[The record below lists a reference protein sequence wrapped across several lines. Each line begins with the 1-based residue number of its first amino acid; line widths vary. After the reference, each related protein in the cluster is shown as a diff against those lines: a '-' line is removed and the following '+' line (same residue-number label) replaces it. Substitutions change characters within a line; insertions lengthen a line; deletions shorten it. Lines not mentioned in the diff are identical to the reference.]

1 MTSTRRSPSSKNRAS
16 SKNRTSSKRR
26 QSVRSRLADP
36 RNAEWFVVLPV
47 VLLCLLG
54 IAMVYSASSAGA
66 VASGSASWSIALKQ
80 LGYLMVGLAAALL
93 VARAPLPFL
102 RDKVAVG
109 AYLLAAGLLFVV
121 LLPGNPLAVSVN
133 GATRWLALGPVQFQP
148 SELAKPALVL
158 WLARYLDL
166 HQDQEWDWYKL
177 RPVLVGFGLLAALV
191 MAGDDMGTT
200 ALLSLIMLTMIYMAG
215 APSKKVA
222 TIGGVGV
229 LAAVSL
235 LLLGDGF
242 RIRRLMAFLRPD
254 DYRLSEAW
262 QLHQSQIGLAS
273 GGLFGSGPG
282 YSRAKWGYLG
292 PEAHTDFIL
301 AVIGEELGLFGALVV
316 IGCVVTIMWGG
327 SRISLG
333 AKDQFGRLVAVGVAA
348 WIGFQALIN
357 IGVTIGTLPTK
368 GITLPFVSYGGS
380 SLIVSLA
387 GVGLLLAVARDR

>member
-1 MTSTRRSPSSKNRAS
+1 MTSTRRPSTSKGRAAVS
-16 SKNRTSSKRR
+16 RR
-26 QSVRSRLADP
+26 PSVRSRAADP

-47 VLLCLLG
+47 FLLCLLG
-54 IAMVYSASSAGA
+54 IVMVYSASAAGA
-66 VASGSASWSIALKQ
+66 VAAGSASWSVALKQ
-80 LGYLMVGLAAALL
+80 VGYLVVGAAAAMF
-93 VARAPLPFL
+93 VARAPLPLL
-102 RDKVAVG
+102 RDKVAVV
-109 AYLLAAGLLFVV
+109 AYLLAVAALFVV
-121 LLPGNPLAVSVN
+121 LVPGNPLAVSVN
-133 GATRWLALGPVQFQP
+133 GATRWLAVGPVQFQP

-177 RPVLVGFGLLAALV
+177 RPVLLGFGLLAGLV
-191 MAGDDMGTT
+191 MAGDDLGTT
-200 ALLSLIMLTMIYMAG
+200 ALLSLVMLAMVYMAG

-222 TIGGVGV
+222 TIGGLGA

-242 RIRRLMAFLRPD
+242 RVRRLMAFLHPD
-254 DYRLSEAW
+254 DYKLSEAW

-301 AVIGEELGLFGALVV
+301 AVIGEELGLFGTLVV
-316 IGCVVTIMWGG
+316 ITCVVTIMWGG

-333 AKDQFGRLVAVGVAA
+333 AKDQFGRLVAVGVTA

-380 SLIVSLA
+380 SLVVSLL